1 MKRLSIIIAFLIGL
15 FQFASASVTKAEA
28 DKDYQENKFA
38 DAIEKYEAILASEGE
53 SADIYYNLGNSYYK
67 NKIAKAV
74 LNYER
79 ALLMNPGDADI
90 RFNLEMARS
99 KTVDQVTPTS
109 EVFIVTWVKSLTNC
123 MSESGW
129 GVTAIIAFLLLLA
142 GLALYIF
149 GNRIVFKK
157 IGFIAAII
165 FLVVAVCANFFAS
178 EQKDELLNRTG
189 AIVMSPS
196 ITVKSTPNESGTD
209 LFVLHEGTKVYIED
223 NSMKGWKEIRL
234 EDGKKG
240 WLPVS
245 AIEVI

>member
-67 NKIAKAV
+67 NKNIAKAV

-99 KTVDQVTPTS
+99 KTAKKVFFKNSSLVT
-109 EVFIVTWVKSLTNC
+109 
-123 MSESGW
+123 
-129 GVTAIIAFLLLLA
+129 
-142 GLALYIF
+142 
-149 GNRIVFKK
+149 
-157 IGFIAAII
+157 
-165 FLVVAVCANFFAS
+165 
-178 EQKDELLNRTG
+178 
-189 AIVMSPS
+189 
-196 ITVKSTPNESGTD
+196 
-209 LFVLHEGTKVYIED
+209 
-223 NSMKGWKEIRL
+223 
-234 EDGKKG
+234 
-240 WLPVS
+240 S
-245 AIEVI
+245 ACKYL